1 MKSDVKTLSV
11 LFLLA
16 LYSFGVGAAGSTYSY
31 TQSLHESQD
40 QEQFIESLSINLYCF
55 IPKAEG
61 PEASITTIKSRILN
75 VSFTD
80 YAEVLSVTEHLVESG
95 FLQRRANPVSF
106 IKYRIISGIIYP
118 FHTFI

>member
-1 MKSDVKTLSV
+1 MKSDVKTISV

-16 LYSFGVGAAGSTYSY
+16 LYSFGVGAASSTYTY
-31 TQSLHESQD
+31 TQNLHESSE

-55 IPKAEG
+55 IPKADG
-61 PEASITTIKSRILN
+61 PEVSITTIKLRIPN

-80 YAEVLSVTEHLVESG
+80 YAEVLSVTEHLVETG
-95 FLQRRANPVSF
+95 FLQHRASPVSF
-106 IKYRIISGIIYP
+106 IVYRIISGIIYP